1 MADRNA
7 LARATD
13 QSSSPTPGYLYNDI
27 AKQTASSP
35 SIASETL
42 TYLIRRLAKNNPQVK
57 YKALKTIAMVSTNP
71 NSRGIFKRTVM
82 QDHNAMRDIKDCL
95 NYRGKSDAVH
105 GDQLSERVR
114 TQAKETL
121 DYVYS
126 EDHPSQSQSSSGG
139 GGVGSASFSS
149 GSGYGAPS
157 SGGYGGGGMGGGG
170 GGGSGGGY
178 GSSNGGYGAGNTAHN
193 NGGGMPVPP
202 GPKRMEGIGNPM
214 FKDPRL
220 EAGAGSSKTISEMTV
235 TDVMQTAKEGFSVA
249 KTGFVGILK
258 DPLARKA
265 AANGPGGM
273 NGPRVGGMGGGYGG
287 NGIGGGGG
295 YGGGGYGAP
304 AASQSSWNAPP
315 GQAQLASSTNGQ
327 WTMASNRGPNAIS
340 SQDTYRGG
348 GNNVSSGI
356 GGSWGGSGGGG
367 GVAAQARTPQF
378 NTNNHTPMVN
388 ISGHPGAANTSGTF
402 EKNLIME
409 LCPPGGMKPEPPAD
423 KLQSF
428 CQSLPDL
435 NSDLVCP
442 ALLDMLEDGQ
452 PWIIRAKV
460 LCVMERCVQVGDEMV
475 RNNAG
480 VNSNAYSDFFH
491 MCSEEIKPLANHS
504 RSAVRMPAR
513 RVLKV
518 LGLEAPSD
526 NFAAAPQAAGAG
538 AGAVA
543 PKMPV
548 AVAPAPNLLDFDE
561 APAVPAGPPPPIPSA
576 APPTPVAVPPPVPNM
591 APPAPPAASAG
602 GSMFGGMT
610 MKSTPAP
617 VPVQVPAPVPTPA
630 VEHDLFGVVD
640 VKPTPTS
647 TPAPAAPSMFG
658 DMTVKSTTADVL
670 SVATDAGKENIDN
683 GAQPSAEAPAAGS
696 GFSFLNAGGAA
707 PAAEAAAPKQSF
719 DPLLNAPAPQQQQ
732 QQSPAMANMSPQ
744 MAAVMQQQQQQILM
758 MQAQMQQMQMGVPG
772 AVGQRM
778 VPGVGVAGMNV
789 NMNMG
794 GMGGIPN
801 QQPPRM
807 GVMGGMGGSGVSTS
821 FAFMEDPSKVKK
833 EETNKKFDF
842 VMDAMKGA
850 K

>member
-42 TYLIRRLAKNNPQVK
+42 TYLIRRLAKNNPHVK

-71 NSRGIFKRTVM
+71 NSRGVFKRTVM
-82 QDHNAMRDIKDCL
+82 QDHNAMKDIKDCL
-95 NYRGKSDAVH
+95 NYRGKSDAIH

-139 GGVGSASFSS
+139 GGGGGGMSS
-149 GSGYGAPS
+149 GGYGAPS
-157 SGGYGGGGMGGGG
+157 SGYGGGGMGGGH
-170 GGGSGGGY
+170 SGGGY
-178 GSSNGGYGAGNTAHN
+178 GSSNGGYGAGNTSHN
-193 NGGGMPVPP
+193 NGGGMPVPS

-214 FKDPRL
+214 FKDPRM
-220 EAGAGSSKTISEMTV
+220 EAGATKTMSEMTV
-235 TDVMQTAKEGFSVA
+235 TDVMQTAKEGLSVA
-249 KTGFVGILK
+249 KSGFVGILK
-258 DPLARKA
+258 DPLARRA
-265 AANGPGGM
+265 AAASGPGGM
-273 NGPRVGGMGGGYGG
+273 NGPSVGGMGGGYGG
-287 NGIGGGGG
+287 NGSGGG
-295 YGGGGYGAP
+295 YGGGGGGYGAP
-304 AASQSSWNAPP
+304 PASQSSWNAPP
-315 GQAQLASSTNGQ
+315 GQAQLTSSTNGQ
-327 WTMASNRGPNAIS
+327 WTMASNRGPNSIS

-348 GNNVSSGI
+348 GNNISSGI

-367 GVAAQARTPQF
+367 TSVAAQGRTPQF
-378 NTNNHTPMVN
+378 NTNNHTSVVN

-423 KLQSF
+423 TLQSF

-480 VNSNAYSDFFH
+480 VGSNAYADFFH

-504 RSAVRMPAR
+504 RIAVRMPAR

-518 LGLEAPSD
+518 LGLDAPAD
-526 NFAAAPQAAGAG
+526 NFAAPQAGGGRIGAG

-561 APAVPAGPPPPIPSA
+561 APAVPAGSPPPIPSE
-576 APPTPVAVPPPVPNM
+576 APPAPVAVPPPVPDM
-591 APPAPPAASAG
+591 APPAPPTASG
-602 GSMFGGMT
+602 GDIFGGMT

-617 VPVQVPAPVPTPA
+617 VPVPAPVPTPA
-630 VEHDLFGVVD
+630 VEHNLFGVVD

-658 DMTVKSTTADVL
+658 DMVVKSTTADVL
-670 SVATDAGKENIDN
+670 SVATDAGKENVDN

-696 GFSFLNAGGAA
+696 GFTFLNAGGAA
-707 PAAEAAAPKQSF
+707 PGAAETQKAVAPKQSF

-732 QQSPAMANMSPQ
+732 SPAMANMSPQ
-744 MAAVMQQQQQQILM
+744 MVAVMQQQQQQILM
-758 MQAQMQQMQMGVPG
+758 MQAQMQQMQMGVSG
-772 AVGQRM
+772 AGGQRM

-789 NMNMG
+789 NMNLG